1 MFDPMLMIVTARHEP
16 EPHMQ
21 VMRSYRENI
30 GRAGIV
36 IGLMAVAVFAA
47 VVAQDRNQTLRPL
60 DQLVVVDGVAVANG
74 E

>member
-1 MFDPMLMIVTARHEP
+1 
-16 EPHMQ
+16 MQ